1 MTAEITAATEAS
13 VERRNIEELEA
24 KISNLEDLLLAA
36 VAKVK
41 KKPPNSYFRIY
52 YKNVKLSSP
61 KLT

>member
-36 VAKVK
+36 VSKVK
-41 KKPPNSYFRIY
+41 KAS
-52 YKNVKLSSP
+52 
-61 KLT
+61 